1 MCYKEKDNIEHSHS
15 IRYTIK
21 RIVKETEELMDEQK
35 HLKNEQ
41 GEPGNKTEKSEY
53 LFMQETIKDENSRG
67 KKLAMP
73 TYFRNKLWTDEE
85 REQLWLQKLNKQT
98 RYVRGEKIDV
108 STMEG
113 EREYDQ
119 ALKYRQDENVALG
132 YPAEPWSLKKY
143 KKSRKKFGL

>member
-1 MCYKEKDNIEHSHS
+1 MVIYIMPKG
-15 IRYTIK
+15 
-21 RIVKETEELMDEQK
+21 TENNESRRKKQCGQK
-35 HLKNEQ
+35 
-41 GEPGNKTEKSEY
+41 
-53 LFMQETIKDENSRG
+53 
-67 KKLAMP
+67 
-73 TYFRNKLWTDEE
+73 E

-113 EREYDQ
+113 EQEYDQ

-132 YPAEPWSLKKY
+132 YPAEPWNLKKY

>member
-1 MCYKEKDNIEHSHS
+1 MVGYSRKHSKPIACKQNS
-15 IRYTIK
+15 
-21 RIVKETEELMDEQK
+21 VKVEVLA
-35 HLKNEQ
+35 L
-41 GEPGNKTEKSEY
+41 
-53 LFMQETIKDENSRG
+53 ENNAV
-67 KKLAMP
+67 L
-73 TYFRNKLWTDEE
+73 
-85 REQLWLQKLNKQT
+85 KLNKQT

-132 YPAEPWSLKKY
+132 YPAEPWNLKKY

>member
-1 MCYKEKDNIEHSHS
+1 
-15 IRYTIK
+15 
-21 RIVKETEELMDEQK
+21 
-35 HLKNEQ
+35 
-41 GEPGNKTEKSEY
+41 
-53 LFMQETIKDENSRG
+53 
-67 KKLAMP
+67 MP
-73 TYFRNKLWTDEE
+73 TYFRNKLWTDKE

-98 RYVRGEKIDV
+98 RYVRGEKIDI

-132 YPAEPWSLKKY
+132 YPAKPWNLKKY